1 MFWIENFKFLFSV
14 KKGNSSNVDNTQKP
28 IIKSKGG
35 GVTGSGNITVT
46 GNGNTIQ
53 AGDITNNVANITN
66 NIDYQKN
73 YDLEGER
80 LKTLFKEFNPTTAS
94 EAEFN
99 TLFTKLNDVEREY
112 NNLPPH
118 LLKQNENFPKAWQCA
133 IILLINWRE
142 KHNKDTTVL
151 EGMKTRYQ

>member
-14 KKGNSSNVDNTQKP
+14 KKGNSSNVDNTQKT

-35 GVTGSGNITVT
+35 GNAIHV
-46 GNGNTIQ
+46 GNT
-53 AGDITNNVANITN
+53 NITN

-73 YDLEGER
+73 YDFEVRPCRQLLEQ
-80 LKTLFKEFNPTTAS
+80 FNPIAAS

-99 TLFTKLNDVEREY
+99 TLFTKLNDAEREY

-118 LLKQNENFPKAWQCA
+118 LLKQNENFPTVWQSA
-133 IILLINWRE
+133 IILLIKWRE